1 MENPLSQS
9 LENPAHPA
17 EVSATID
24 PDLYRTALRRHPA
37 GVTIITLDS
46 VNGPVGFTATSFSSL
61 SLNPPLVSFNIA
73 HTSSSISALREARS
87 LIVHLLGEHQLPLAQ
102 RFSSIADQRFADES
116 AWVTLPTGE
125 PLLSETPCW
134 LRTGV
139 HQLIEA
145 GDHTL
150 VIGGVEEIHIDDG
163 ANASDAAPLLYHEG
177 CYHRAVPFGL

>member
-9 LENPAHPA
+9 LDNSAHRA
-17 EVSATID
+17 GASTTID
-24 PDLYRTALRRHPA
+24 ADLYRTALRRHPA

-46 VNGPVGFTATSFSSL
+46 ANGPVGFTATSFSSL

-73 HTSSSISALREARS
+73 HTSSSISALHQAQS
-87 LIVHLLGEHQLPLAQ
+87 LIVHLVGDHQLPLAQ
-102 RFSSIADQRFADES
+102 RFSASADQRFADES
-116 AWVTLPTGE
+116 AWVTLSTGE
-125 PLLSETPCW
+125 PLLRDTHCW

-150 VIGGVEEIHIDDG
+150 VIGAVEEIHIDDADG
-163 ANASDAAPLLYHEG
+163 TSDAAPLLYHEG
-177 CYHRAVPFGL
+177 RYHRAVPFGS